1 MTDSK
6 ALVETW
12 IQYQNLP
19 KNLKEGDALF
29 WAWEQLTD
37 MCEKDPESAWNVI
50 QEIIITDQSD
60 KILASVGAGP
70 FEDLMAKHG
79 AQFISRVEL
88 CARLDKAFRRMLGTV
103 WKNQMADDVWD
114 RIRKMAPPSW

>member
-1 MTDSK
+1 MLLPMMGFLFT
-6 ALVETW
+6 LVVAGLCVGLVMPFFRST
-12 IQYQNLP
+12 
-19 KNLKEGDALF
+19 
-29 WAWEQLTD
+29 EQLTD
-37 MCEKDPESAWNVI
+37 MCEEDPESAWNVI
-50 QEIIITDQSD
+50 HEIIISDQSD